1 MPNKPIAGF
10 HLVRFGTA
18 ADQKFLLGQF
28 LSTYDQLIINANM
41 VAHMPGALASFL
53 SLKAKNKPYF
63 IDPQTHAFQHDI
75 SFIETKNSGELK
87 RSVSKLIDAYG
98 EPFASCI
105 LKKRRPVIPND
116 FSDPKV
122 IKRFC
127 ERVLKFQLESLSKE
141 MNQSDSAKY
150 YKYLKKVKGDDVSTE
165 TAPSLVIAP
174 YFYLTANTLKSWVD
188 VNLSC
193 ANVSKAIADNLGVFL
208 AVQIVISQD
217 ILLDQN
223 AIKQLIDKYSTI
235 KPDLFLIWIDGFSEQ
250 QASEYQLE
258 AFKSFVRGLGK
269 TAKVVNLFG
278 GFCSI
283 ALGRSKILSELVG
296 VSHGLEYGE
305 DRGVVPVG
313 GGIPVAKFYLPCLH
327 YRLRFRDA
335 LRAIRT
341 LGGFSSSQAFY
352 REICACKVCTK
363 VIDAKP
369 EENFEAYGQ
378 TRSVVFTRKGEQVA
392 MEYPLTETKEKTVQH
407 YMWVKKLEYQEAI
420 DIKDVIKRLNSTGKK
435 LQAGIGL
442 DNVAHCFT
450 WSKIL
455 EG

>member
-18 ADQKFLLGQF
+18 ADQKFLIGQF
-28 LSTYDQLIINANM
+28 LSSYDQLIINANM

-63 IDPQTHAFQHDI
+63 IDPQTHAFQHDR
-75 SFIETKNSGELK
+75 SFIETKKSGELK
-87 RSVSKLIDAYG
+87 RSITKLIDAYG

-105 LKKRRPVIPND
+105 LKNRRPVIPND
-116 FSDPKV
+116 FSNQKIV
-122 IKRFC
+122 KRFC

-150 YKYLKKVKGDDVSTE
+150 YKYLKKIKKDVSTD

-188 VNLSC
+188 VNLKC
-193 ANVSKAIADNLGVFL
+193 ANVSKNIADDLGIPL
-208 AVQIVISQD
+208 AVQVVISQD
-217 ILLDQN
+217 ILLDQD
-223 AIKQLIDKYSTI
+223 AVKQLIGKYSTI

-250 QASEYQLE
+250 QASAYQLD
-258 AFKSFVRGLGK
+258 AYKNFIRGLGK

-283 ALGRSKILSELVG
+283 ALGRAKILSELVG
-296 VSHGLEYGE
+296 VAHGLEYGE

-341 LGGFSSSQAFY
+341 LGGFNSSQAFY
-352 REICACKVCTK
+352 REICGCKICTK

-369 EENFEAYGQ
+369 EENFGAYGQ
-378 TRSVVFTRKGEQVA
+378 TRSVTYTRKGDPVS
-392 MEYPLTETKEKTVQH
+392 MEYPLPETKEKTVQH
-407 YMWVKKLEYQEAI
+407 YMWVKKAEYNDPI
-420 DIKDVIKRLNSTGKK
+420 NVKDVIKNLNATGKK
-435 LQAGIGL
+435 LEAVIGL